1 MLLIFLS
8 IPFLSAQDLTVS
20 GRVTDKTGE
29 SIIGASI
36 LVQGTTSGTITDFDG
51 NFTLQ
56 NVTSNAVLVVSYVG
70 YKTQNVSVNGK
81 TLLNIVLEEDTETL
95 EEVVVVGYGVQ
106 RKSDLTGAVAS
117 VKASDA
123 LKKILQEMYQMHYKA
138 VWQVYQYSQVLV
150 IHRRITQSVYVVSTL
165 LQLKLVRW

>member
-1 MLLIFLS
+1 MKEKTFLKSVCCMLLIFLS

-70 YKTQNVSVNGK
+70 YKTQNISVNGK
-81 TLLNIVLEEDTETL
+81 TR
-95 EEVVVVGYGVQ
+95 GC
-106 RKSDLTGAVAS
+106 
-117 VKASDA
+117 VKMHA
-123 LKKILQEMYQMHYKA
+123 LFFL
-138 VWQVYQYSQVLV
+138 
-150 IHRRITQSVYVVSTL
+150 
-165 LQLKLVRW
+165 